1 MVAKLKP
8 GSKRRA
14 LPDPDMRGHY
24 VRITPNGAKSY
35 VAVARAPSG
44 KQVWAT
50 IGSTDHFRIGDARE
64 RARDAIKRIKAGLV
78 PFEPPPQLPDSF
90 KAVGDNYLD
99 RHVRKKGLRSEAE
112 IARILERDVYPT
124 WGLREFA
131 GIQRSD
137 VAKLLDDIEDA
148 NGPSAADHVLAIVR
162 GVMNWYATRS
172 DNYVVP
178 IARGMRRTDP
188 ADRARDRILDDDEIR
203 AVWTAAEANGKFG
216 AILRLALMTAQR
228 RDKLA
233 TMRWND
239 VSVDGIWNI
248 RTEDREKGNA
258 GALVLAGLL
267 ETILHPPGENVV
279 ELHEAASS

>member
-1 MVAKLKP
+1 VYLACLI
-8 GSKRRA
+8 G
-14 LPDPDMRGHY
+14 DPD
-24 VRITPNGAKSY
+24 
-35 VAVARAPSG
+35 AVIELSVYLLEKLEQHGNIR
-44 KQVWAT
+44 
-50 IGSTDHFRIGDARE
+50 RE
-64 RARDAIKRIKAGLV
+64 AIKKKKDD
-78 PFEPPPQLPDSF
+78 PD
-90 KAVGDNYLD
+90 
-99 RHVRKKGLRSEAE
+99 RSSV
-112 IARILERDVYPT
+112 IR
-124 WGLREFA
+124 
-131 GIQRSD
+131 RSD

-203 AVWTAAEANGKFG
+203 AVWIAAEANGKFG